1 MVLEMKRALEDLQ
14 KGDRQGYRKLYDA
27 VYEDT
32 YSRSFLILQSE
43 EAAGEFMK
51 GFFTELFG
59 MLDEADPA
67 KNQEKWFWDKYYR
80 RMRREYHKLLAADQE
95 KKPSGSGK
103 AGALS
108 DIPGGFPLL
117 HRIMLVMAYKDDFT
131 AKEISAI
138 FGLAEDKIQAELDK
152 LEKILPTLAK
162 NQPAGVSGYM
172 GSWAVF
178 LVGAFRQI
186 LRGASET
193 LVDQVYEAAAAEAG
207 ITVEPAVAKDD
218 TFEYFIADPD
228 LPEEE
233 PEKKAEPVP
242 EPKRGRKPV
251 PVVAEEPD
259 DEDEEYDDEYEDDE
273 EDDDNYDEED
283 DRYDWDLEDDGKKM
297 VILGVVIALVLVAV
311 IGFAAFRIF
320 GGGGRDNADNTVTEQ
335 EQEDEEEG
343 SLIIRG
349 EEDGSADTEGDTSE
363 EETTAEEETPEEE
376 TIEEETAEEETTLTM
391 EVNGSSVNVR
401 SEASTNG
408 EILTQVNAGETVE
421 VLGDPSQEWVQIRC
435 IEQNNEEGYVM
446 SQYLSEIT
454 E

>member
-1 MVLEMKRALEDLQ
+1 MVLEMKRALEDLG
-14 KGDRQGYRKLYDA
+14 KGDKQGYRKLYDA

-51 GFFTELFG
+51 GFFAELFG
-59 MLDEADPA
+59 VLDEADPA
-67 KNQEKWFWDKYYR
+67 KNQEKWFWGKYYR

-95 KKPSGSGK
+95 RKPSGTEK
-103 AGALS
+103 TGALFE
-108 DIPGGFPLL
+108 IPGGFPLL

-193 LVDQVYEAAAAEAG
+193 LVDQVYEAAAGEAG

-233 PEKKAEPVP
+233 PEKEPEPVP
-242 EPKRGRKPV
+242 EPKPKKKPV
-251 PVVAEEPD
+251 PVMVEEPD
-259 DEDEEYDDEYEDDE
+259 DEEEEYDDEDEDDE
-273 EDDDNYDEED
+273 EDDYDDEDYDDED

-320 GGGGRDNADNTVTEQ
+320 GGGRDNTDKTVTEQ

-343 SLIIRG
+343 SLIIKG
-349 EEDGSADTEGDTSE
+349 EEDGSSDTEE
-363 EETTAEEETPEEE
+363 EAPAEEAPAEEEAPEEE
-376 TIEEETAEEETTLTM
+376 APAEETTLTM
-391 EVNGSSVNVR
+391 KVNGSSVNVR

>member
-51 GFFTELFG
+51 GFFAELFG

-95 KKPSGSGK
+95 KKPAGSGK

-131 AKEISAI
+131 AKEISGI

-186 LRGASET
+186 LKNASET
-193 LVDQVYEAAAAEAG
+193 LVDQVYEAAAGEAG
-207 ITVEPAVAKDD
+207 ITVESAVAKDD

-228 LPEEE
+228 LPEQES
-233 PEKKAEPVP
+233 EKKTEPVP
-242 EPKRGRKPV
+242 EPKRVRKPV
-251 PVVAEEPD
+251 PAVEEEPD
-259 DEDEEYDDEYEDDE
+259 DEDDEYDDEYEDDE
-273 EDDDNYDEED
+273 EDDDNYEEED

-343 SLIIRG
+343 SITIYGDPKCFSQIQKHL
-349 EEDGSADTEGDTSE
+349 EENGYEVVG
-363 EETTAEEETPEEE
+363 AEFTYIPNDLKDVTPEERE
-376 TIEEETAEEETTLTM
+376 SIDKMVERLEEFDDVQTVYTNMKPAE
-391 EVNGSSVNVR
+391 
-401 SEASTNG
+401 G
-408 EILTQVNAGETVE
+408 E
-421 VLGDPSQEWVQIRC
+421 
-435 IEQNNEEGYVM
+435 
-446 SQYLSEIT
+446 
-454 E
+454 

>member
-95 KKPSGSGK
+95 KKPAGSGK

-193 LVDQVYEAAAAEAG
+193 LVDQVYEAAAADAG

-228 LPEEE
+228 LPEED
-233 PEKKAEPVP
+233 
-242 EPKRGRKPV
+242 RKSTRL
-251 PVVAEEPD
+251 
-259 DEDEEYDDEYEDDE
+259 
-273 EDDDNYDEED
+273 N
-283 DRYDWDLEDDGKKM
+283 
-297 VILGVVIALVLVAV
+297 
-311 IGFAAFRIF
+311 
-320 GGGGRDNADNTVTEQ
+320 
-335 EQEDEEEG
+335 
-343 SLIIRG
+343 
-349 EEDGSADTEGDTSE
+349 
-363 EETTAEEETPEEE
+363 
-376 TIEEETAEEETTLTM
+376 
-391 EVNGSSVNVR
+391 SSH
-401 SEASTNG
+401 
-408 EILTQVNAGETVE
+408 Q
-421 VLGDPSQEWVQIRC
+421 D
-435 IEQNNEEGYVM
+435 
-446 SQYLSEIT
+446 
-454 E
+454 